1 MTKLLGSLK
10 QPIRRAL
17 GLWFGIRFGHKRNT
31 FLYFYFDFLFLNL
44 KVNQWDLK
52 EMCVCGQTW
61 SSWWAKWK
69 AKEMTDE
76 MRITYLT
83 TDDRNAHYHN

>member
-1 MTKLLGSLK
+1 
-10 QPIRRAL
+10 
-17 GLWFGIRFGHKRNT
+17 
-31 FLYFYFDFLFLNL
+31 
-44 KVNQWDLK
+44 
-52 EMCVCGQTW
+52 MCVCGQTW

-83 TDDRNAHYHN
+83 TDDRDAHYYNRLHNFPHMKNQCFSLQEISLSSSFPRKESNVFEEMEW